1 MKAKTKFI
9 LICSLVLLATLSMA
23 SIAKAEVIRTDFTAW
38 DIPGPL
44 TPGKVWIE
52 DGYLYMRGMEGVSQI
67 SQVTPGEE
75 LHISGYAPMSL
86 NANIDLARG
95 CGHIWGKFVNAVGE
109 NAYWNGSYTG
119 ELCVDSYGSPQS
131 FTTRGVAQG
140 GGELEGMQMR
150 YTNVNG
156 YMIGVVLKIPSQ

>member
-23 SIAKAEVIRTDFTAW
+23 GIAKAEVIRTDFTAW

-44 TPGKVWIE
+44 TPGKIWVE
-52 DGYLYMRGMEGVSQI
+52 DGWLYMRALEGTSQI
-67 SQVTPGEE
+67 IQITPGED
-75 LHISGYAPMSL
+75 LNITGYAPMNL

-95 CGHIWGKFVNAVGE
+95 CGPIWGKFQLNIGDNAS
-109 NAYWNGSYTG
+109 WKGSYTG
-119 ELCVDSYGSPQS
+119 EMCVDSSGTPQS

-140 GGELEGMQMR
+140 EGALKGLQMR
-150 YTNVNG
+150 YSNVNG
-156 YMIGVVLKIPSQ
+156 YMTGFVLETPSQ